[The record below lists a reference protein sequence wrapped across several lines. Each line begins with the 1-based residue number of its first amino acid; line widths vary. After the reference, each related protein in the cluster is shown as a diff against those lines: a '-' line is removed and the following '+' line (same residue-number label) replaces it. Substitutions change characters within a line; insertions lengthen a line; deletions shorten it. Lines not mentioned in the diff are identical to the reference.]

1 MSAADETSAMAKEP
15 TGGRPY
21 RLLRMLAAV
30 GRFPGYLLRPPAELS
45 SLIVAVIRQ
54 GCRPAN
60 WRRTLADE
68 FVRQCKLTGVDAL
81 PFIIVTGVLIGLAMV
96 FQALYWLNILGQSGS
111 VGKILVLVLVREVA
125 PLMVALIV
133 IGRSGSVN
141 MVELSH
147 LSTSGQL
154 HMLDAQGIDPFL
166 FYIVPRCWATAL
178 ATFCLNIIF
187 IMVAL
192 AAGYTV
198 GTAMGSTDI
207 TIIEFINNVLA
218 AMGLEEYALIALK
231 PLATGLLIALIT
243 CMTGLSAGGT
253 AGRMAAVLPS
263 GFVKSV
269 LAVFLVSGT
278 LTVLF

>member
-1 MSAADETSAMAKEP
+1 MSAADETSTMANEP
-15 TGGRPY
+15 TDGRPH
-21 RLLRMLAAV
+21 RLLRMLTAI
-30 GRFPGYLLRPPAELS
+30 GRIPVHLLRPLVELS

-68 FVRQCKLTGVDAL
+68 FLRQIKLAGIDAL
-81 PFIIVTGVLIGLAMV
+81 PFVLVTGILIGLAMV

-111 VGKILVLVLVREVA
+111 VGRILVLVLVREVA

-147 LSTSGQL
+147 LSASGQL

-166 FYIVPRCWATAL
+166 FCIVPRCWATAL

-187 IMVAL
+187 IIVAL
-192 AAGYTV
+192 AAGYTA
-198 GTAMGSTDI
+198 GTALGITDI
-207 TIIEFINNVLA
+207 PIVEFINNVLV
-218 AMGLEEYALIALK
+218 AMGLQEYTIIALK
-231 PLATGLLIALIT
+231 PLASGLLIALIT